1 MNELMNEG
9 LHFAALGGAEKVG
22 MNMYAYMVDGRIIV
36 VDCGY
41 DFLNDDFPGN

>member
-22 MNMYAYMVDGRIIV
+22 MPIWLTAE
-36 VDCGY
+36 
-41 DFLNDDFPGN
+41 

>member
-22 MNMYAYMVDGRIIV
+22 MNMYAYMVCLLYTSDAAA
-36 VDCGY
+36 D
-41 DFLNDDFPGN
+41 